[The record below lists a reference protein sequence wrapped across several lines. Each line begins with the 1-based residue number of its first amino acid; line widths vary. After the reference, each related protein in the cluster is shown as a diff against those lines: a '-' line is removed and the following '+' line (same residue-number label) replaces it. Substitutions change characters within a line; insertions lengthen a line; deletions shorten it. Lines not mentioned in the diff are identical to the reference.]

1 MKLSHFF
8 IEHPRFAIVLNV
20 FIVLAGLATMIALP
34 TAQYPNIVPPTI
46 KVTALFP
53 GASSDVIARTVAT
66 PLEQA
71 INGVEGMEYISS
83 QSTGNGQLVVTI
95 IFKIGSNAD
104 TDLLLTQTRVQ
115 NTLSRLPQEVQ
126 LQGVQVKK
134 AIDDLVLGVH
144 VYSPDGS
151 RSPEYLS
158 NYMIH
163 IRDEIARLPGVADF
177 QLFGDRQYAMRIW
190 VDPDKAAAYNISA
203 TEILAALRAQN
214 AQISA
219 GVLNQPPVSTKGAYQ
234 LNIEALGRLTTPKQF
249 EDVIVKTDS
258 QGRVTRIRD
267 IGRAEVGAADYSSL
281 AYADRYPGAPW
292 FVIPTPDANVVQ
304 LEHAVWKRMA
314 ELRKTFPPGVDYIR
328 IYDPAT
334 FISQSID
341 EVIKTVVIAVLLVV
355 LVVYVF
361 LQSWRA
367 TVIPVIAIPVSL
379 IGTFSILTALGGSIN
394 NLSLFGLVLAVGI
407 VVDDAIVVVEN
418 VERNMARG
426 LTPLEAAH
434 ETMNEVSTALIA
446 IALTLCA
453 VFVPV
458 AFISG
463 IPGLFFKQFAITIA
477 GSTII
482 SCLVSLTLSPALC
495 AVLLKPHAIGE
506 EDHKPKGIAKIA
518 RPVFSRFNAAFDWLS
533 RGYGSLTGRFVR
545 ITGLMFAV
553 YLGLIALTGFQ
564 LSRMPTGFI
573 PQQDIGYL
581 AVVCQLPPGSSL
593 ERTDEVVRR
602 VNEIVLT
609 TRGGRHTSPV
619 AGLDVTTNT
628 IAPNVGTV
636 FTSLPS
642 LYGENLKGV
651 NAASMV
657 ATLRQKFAGF
667 QGANI
672 IVVNPPAVRGLG
684 SAGGFKMMLEDRA
697 ELGPQALA
705 DATNKLVAAAQKDPT
720 FAAVYTLYNAGSP
733 SVYADIDREKAEKIG
748 LSTADLFPTL
758 SLYMGSQY
766 VNDFNLL
773 GRTYPVFVQGDQQ
786 FRQTSQEIGRLKVRN
801 ATGQMV
807 PISTVA
813 TFTDKTTPYRV
824 PRYNLYPASEVMG
837 EPAAGISSGAALKR
851 IEELAKETLPPGI
864 AFEWTD
870 LAYQQAKKGIPTVAI
885 FGASALFVFLV
896 LTAQYESWKIPL
908 AIVLIVPMCL
918 LAATTGL
925 NLRTMP
931 IDILAQIGFV
941 VLLGLAAKNAILIV
955 EFAKQ
960 RQDHDGVDAQEAA
973 VHSAHVR
980 LRPILMTSFAF
991 IAGVAPLAVAHGA
1004 GSEMRQSL
1012 GTAVFFGMLGVTV
1025 FGLLFTPAFYVL
1037 VRKKKQAKQ
1046 ENTGDTGN
1054 STTGTSVPA
1063 ATTAIVGVLLACLF
1077 LQGCSVGPK
1086 YKAPAPPSAALA
1098 PFHNKVEAPNTD
1110 PTPLDTWWTGFKDP
1124 GLVTV
1129 VQRALD
1135 QNLDLAASLER
1146 INQSRAVAAG
1156 AGARLYPTG
1165 EFGASATAERQSMQ
1179 GNLGTIAGSVPTFR
1193 RDIHEYTIGPSA
1205 SWELDVAGGIR
1216 HNAAAARDEVQAAEA
1231 EHIGTRIIVAADAA
1245 DAYLQIRGYQ
1255 ARLAIAKAQI
1265 ETDEHLL
1272 KLVNNRY
1279 EAGAATKR
1287 EIAQAE
1293 ALLQQARAIVPGLM
1307 LSKEKQLNRLDVLMG
1322 AQPGTYAHEMDT
1334 TTAIPGVPGIDAQVS
1349 TDILRRRPDI
1359 IAAERRLAASNE
1371 RIGVA
1376 VAEYYPKISL
1386 AGVLGLDSLNSGRLF
1401 TESAFQPAAV
1411 AGLRW
1416 RLFDFGRVD
1425 AEVKQAKGANA
1436 EALINYRQSVLKAA
1450 EDVENAL
1457 ALLTATQANVV
1468 ELQAEVK
1475 SLTRARDL
1483 SQEAYRAGS
1492 ITLTDVLDA
1501 DRELLLSQDQ
1511 LDANRADAA
1520 RSAVVVFRSFGGGWQ
1535 PPN

>member
-1 MKLSHFF
+1 MKLTHFF
-8 IEHPRFAIVLNV
+8 IEHPRFAIVLNI
-20 FIVLAGLATMIALP
+20 FIVLAGVATMLTLP
-34 TAQYPNIVPPTI
+34 IAQYPSIVPPTV
-46 KVTALFP
+46 KVTTLFP
-53 GASSDVIARTVAT
+53 GASADVIARTVAT

-83 QSTGNGQLVVTI
+83 QSTGNGQLTITVV
-95 IFKIGSNAD
+95 FKIGTDAD
-104 TDLLLTQTRVQ
+104 TDLFRTNTRVT

-134 AIDDLVLGVH
+134 TIDDLLLGVH

-163 IRDEIARLPGVADF
+163 VRDEIARLPGVADF

-190 VDPDKAAAYNISA
+190 VDPDKAAAHNISA
-203 TEILAALRAQN
+203 TEILAALRTQN

-219 GVLNQPPVSTKGAYQ
+219 GVLNQPPVTTKGAYQ
-234 LNIEALGRLTTPKQF
+234 INIEALGRLSTPEQF
-249 EDVIVKTDS
+249 ENVIVKTDN

-267 IGRAEVGAADYSSL
+267 IGRAELGSADYGSL
-281 AYADRYPGAPW
+281 AYADRYPGAPF
-292 FVIPTPDANVVQ
+292 FVVPTPDANVVQ
-304 LEHAVWKRMA
+304 LEHAIWKKMA
-314 ELRKTFPPGVDYIR
+314 EFKKTFPPGVDYIK
-328 IYDPAT
+328 IYDPST
-334 FISQSID
+334 FVSQSIH
-341 EVIKTVVIAVLLVV
+341 EVITTVFIAVLLVV
-355 LVVYVF
+355 LVVYIF

-367 TVIPVIAIPVSL
+367 TIIPVVAIPVSL
-379 IGTFSILTALGGSIN
+379 IGTFSILTILGGSIN
-394 NLSLFGLVLAVGI
+394 NLSLFGLVLAVGV

-418 VERNMARG
+418 VERNIARG

-434 ETMNEVSTALIA
+434 ETMTEVSTALIA

-482 SCLVSLTLSPALC
+482 SCFVSLTLSPALC
-495 AVLLKPHAIGE
+495 AILLKPHDAGCLHCE
-506 EDHKPKGIAKIA
+506 PTGLALWL
-518 RPVFSRFNAAFDWLS
+518 RPIFSRFNWSFEWLS
-533 RGYGSLTGRFVR
+533 NKYGALTSRFVR
-545 ITGLMFAV
+545 VTGVIFAV
-553 YLGLIALTGFQ
+553 YLALIGLTGFQ
-564 LSRMPTGFI
+564 TSQMATGFI

-593 ERTDEVVRR
+593 ARTDEVVRR

-619 AGLDVTTNT
+619 TGLDVTTNT
-628 IAPNVGTV
+628 VAPNVGTV

-642 LYGENLKGV
+642 LYGEHIEGV

-667 QGANI
+667 KDANI
-672 IVVNPPAVRGLG
+672 LVVNPPAVKGLG
-684 SAGGFKMMLEDRA
+684 SAGGFKMMLEDRG
-697 ELGPQALA
+697 EMGPRALA
-705 DATNKLVAAAQKDPT
+705 DATNKLVASARKDPT

-733 SVYADIDREKAEKIG
+733 SVYADIDREKAEKVG
-748 LSTADLFPTL
+748 LSTADIFPTL
-758 SLYMGSQY
+758 ELYMGSQY

-786 FRQTSQEIGRLKVRN
+786 FRQSAAEIARLKVRN
-801 ATGQMV
+801 ATGEMV
-807 PISTVA
+807 PIGTVA
-813 TFTDKTTPYRV
+813 TFKDQTTPYRA

-837 EPAAGISSGAALKR
+837 EPARGVSSGAALSR

-864 AFEWTD
+864 TFEWTD

-896 LTAQYESWKIPL
+896 LAAQYESWTIPL

-925 NLRTMP
+925 HIRTMP

-960 RQDHDGVDAQEAA
+960 WQDHEGVDAQEAA
-973 VHSAHVR
+973 VHSARVR
-980 LRPILMTSFAF
+980 LRPILMTSLAF

-1004 GSEMRQSL
+1004 GAEMRQSL
-1012 GTAVFFGMLGVTV
+1012 GTTVFFGMLGVTA
-1025 FGLLFTPAFYVL
+1025 FGLLFTPAFYAL
-1037 VRKKKQAKQ
+1037 VRKAKVRHD
-1046 ENTGDTGN
+1046 NKTHASSLTATAVGLGILLL
-1054 STTGTSVPA
+1054 SV
-1063 ATTAIVGVLLACLF
+1063 F

-1086 YKAPAPPSAALA
+1086 YHAPNPPGAALV
-1098 PFHNKVEAPNTD
+1098 PFHNKVEVSNPSGAPA
-1110 PTPLDTWWTGFKDP
+1110 PSLDEWWTGFHDP
-1124 GLVTV
+1124 MLVTII
-1129 VQRALD
+1129 QRALR

-1146 INQSRAVAAG
+1146 VNQARAVATG
-1156 AGARLYPTG
+1156 AGARLYPSG
-1165 EFGASATAERQSMQ
+1165 ELEASATVEHQSLV
-1179 GNLGTIAGSVPTFR
+1179 GNLGTISHDAPGFR
-1193 RDIHEYTIGPSA
+1193 RNIHEYTVGPAA
-1205 SWELDVAGGIR
+1205 SWELDLAGGIR
-1216 HNAAAARDEVQAAEA
+1216 HNRTAARDEVQAAEA
-1231 EHIGTRIIVAADAA
+1231 NEIGTRIIVVADAA
-1245 DAYLQIRGYQ
+1245 DAYLQVRGYQ
-1255 ARLAIAKAQI
+1255 ARIGIAKRQI

-1272 KLVNNRY
+1272 KLVQNRY
-1279 EAGAATKR
+1279 DAGSATKR
-1287 EIAQAE
+1287 EIAQAQ
-1293 ALLQQARAIVPGLM
+1293 ALLQQARSTLPPLQ
-1307 LSKEKQLNRLDVLMG
+1307 LTLEKQLNRLDVLMG
-1322 AQPGTYAHEMDT
+1322 VQPGTYAHELDT
-1334 TTAIPGVPGIDAQVS
+1334 VAPVPSIPSIANQEP
-1349 TDILRRRPDI
+1349 TDVLRRRPDI

-1376 VAEYYPKISL
+1376 LADYYPKISL
-1386 AGVLGLDSLNSGRLF
+1386 AEVLGFDSLNSSNLF
-1401 TESAFQPAAV
+1401 TSGGFQAAAV

-1416 RLFDFGRVD
+1416 RLFDFGRVS
-1425 AEVKQAKGANA
+1425 AEVKRARGINA
-1436 EALINYRQSVLKAA
+1436 EALVEYQQTVLKAA

-1457 ALLTATQANVV
+1457 ASLSETEAYNVEIQGEV
-1468 ELQAEVK
+1468 E

-1501 DRELLLSQDQ
+1501 DRQLLRAQDQ
-1511 LDANRADAA
+1511 LASNRADTSRA
-1520 RSAVVVFRSFGGGWQ
+1520 AVVVFRAFGGGWQ
-1535 PPN
+1535 STGQSSY